1 MKVWAS
7 IHKNNKVITRCS
19 EESDLEDISEALL
32 ACLEKIYKEL
42 DIAEPVWVTKHAKE
56 LSRFGTT
63 KFYPSDFIEPV
74 SFDYF
79 EVEYQIQ

>member
-7 IHKNNKVITRCS
+7 IHKNNKVIARCS

-63 KFYPSDFIEPV
+63 KFYPV

>member
-7 IHKNNKVITRCS
+7 IHKNNKVIARCS

-42 DIAEPVWVTKHAKE
+42 DIVEPV
-56 LSRFGTT
+56 
-63 KFYPSDFIEPV
+63 
-74 SFDYF
+74 
-79 EVEYQIQ
+79 